1 MNRLPPEQRI
11 QVELEVDKTPRADFA
26 KVKEVLRSY
35 GTLYPQS
42 PYVPEAHSLL
52 ALTYEQL
59 GQDEESVKELLLLL
73 RESDFNPEM
82 ILNLEQGRAMR
93 DRDELTIRRLKN
105 VWNFWKKKTGNYLA
119 NKFFEDSEY
128 FNAYRIYSAARID
141 SSFWRSR
148 PLSNCLCEEK
158 LGIRQ
163 AMETYSSIEE
173 YVSSSEGMANNK
185 YLNFVFGMAKWRRE
199 QLEDTRAIGRQSTGM
214 GFTPVLKMSRM
225 SDPFLVRLGKFS
237 PSGE

>member
-1 MNRLPPEQRI
+1 H
-11 QVELEVDKTPRADFA
+11 
-26 KVKEVLRSY
+26 Y
-35 GTLYPQS
+35 
-42 PYVPEAHSLL
+42 LL

-128 FNAYRIYSAARID
+128 FNAYRIYSALREID
-141 SSFWRSR
+141 SS
-148 PLSNCLCEEK
+148 
-158 LGIRQ
+158 
-163 AMETYSSIEE
+163 
-173 YVSSSEGMANNK
+173 
-185 YLNFVFGMAKWRRE
+185 
-199 QLEDTRAIGRQSTGM
+199 
-214 GFTPVLKMSRM
+214 
-225 SDPFLVRLGKFS
+225 
-237 PSGE
+237 PSW

>member
-1 MNRLPPEQRI
+1 M
-11 QVELEVDKTPRADFA
+11 
-26 KVKEVLRSY
+26 LRSY

-42 PYVPEAHSLL
+42 PYVPEAHYLL

-128 FNAYRIYSAARID
+128 FNAYRIYSALPR
-141 SSFWRSR
+141 STPLLPGKFRSFIRSLCVKRNWGITLKPWKLILRSR
-148 PLSNCLCEEK
+148 N
-158 LGIRQ
+158 
-163 AMETYSSIEE
+163 T
-173 YVSSSEGMANNK
+173 
-185 YLNFVFGMAKWRRE
+185 
-199 QLEDTRAIGRQSTGM
+199 
-214 GFTPVLKMSRM
+214 
-225 SDPFLVRLGKFS
+225 
-237 PSGE
+237 